1 MNGLA
6 LCAGYGGLELGI
18 ESFFDEYKTVC
29 YVEAGLYPAAEIVKK
44 MEKGWMDE
52 APIWSNV
59 RTFDGSSWRGK
70 VDIISG
76 GFPCQ
81 PFSTAGKQL
90 ATADPRDLWPDV
102 ARIVGEVLPE
112 YIFFENVPGIVK
124 WRLDSIILD
133 LHQVGYDCSWCVL
146 GAVDAGAPHRR
157 NRWFLFGVRNA
168 ANPNDSSKRPSP
180 RTIQNQRNDISG
192 SCENV
197 SYTDGER
204 RNKVKHNIRGG
215 KLDVEGGG
223 DVSHPYNGRRKISPS
238 RKKSSV
244 KMFGGIG
251 QKGGID
257 KWEGRFETWWEAE
270 PRMGRLADGC
280 SHWVDKLRLLGNGV
294 VPQQAHLALKI
305 LTKNLG
311 LRRIENEN

>member
-18 ESFFDEYKTVC
+18 ESFFDGYRTVC
-29 YVEAGLYPAAEIVKK
+29 YVEGGLYPAAEIVKK

-59 RTFDGSSWRGK
+59 RTFDGSSWRGT

-81 PFSTAGKQL
+81 PYSTAGKEL
-90 ATADPRDLWPDV
+90 GTADPRDLWPDV

-168 ANPNDSSKRPSP
+168 ADTSGFGRTKNEPHPPWEKPNFVGCG
-180 RTIQNQRNDISG
+180 NQ
-192 SCENV
+192 
-197 SYTDGER
+197 
-204 RNKVKHNIRGG
+204 
-215 KLDVEGGG
+215 
-223 DVSHPYNGRRKISPS
+223 
-238 RKKSSV
+238 KKW
-244 KMFGGIG
+244 G
-251 QKGGID
+251 
-257 KWEGRFETWWEAE
+257 GRFQTWWEVE
-270 PRMGRLADGC
+270 PSMGRLVNGC
-280 SHWVDKLRLLGNGV
+280 AQCVDNLRLLGNGV

-305 LTKNLG
+305 LTENLG
-311 LRRIENEN
+311 LRRIENESK